1 MNNLTPTESRP
12 APVADLTPYQKTI
25 ARARALHEEC
35 CSHATKAVKAA
46 IQCGALLREARK
58 TFGHSDRMSE
68 QEAVY
73 GQWGPFLEAAGISV
87 TTARRYMA
95 VAASFDA
102 QSQHLLEGK
111 SLSDLYR
118 ELGLIKA
125 AAGGGNRLGGEELA
139 RRRAEDQMTFHF
151 TILEDAFKEV
161 TRYAEKTGHANPFES
176 LDSETLGQTREQLTN
191 ALALV
196 DAALAAN

>member
-1 MNNLTPTESRP
+1 MNNLTPTETRP
-12 APVADLTPYQKTI
+12 APVADLTPYQMTI

-46 IQCGALLREARK
+46 IQCGALLREARR
-58 TFGHSDRMSE
+58 TCPHSGDMSE
-68 QEAVY
+68 REALY
-73 GQWGPFLEAAGISV
+73 GRWSDFLEAAGIPD

-95 VAASFDA
+95 VAASFNS

-125 AAGGGNRLGGEELA
+125 AAGGGNRRG
-139 RRRAEDQMTFHF
+139 RH
-151 TILEDAFKEV
+151 V
-161 TRYAEKTGHANPFES
+161 TTGHE
-176 LDSETLGQTREQLTN
+176 
-191 ALALV
+191 
-196 DAALAAN
+196 

>member
-1 MNNLTPTESRP
+1 MPTPTPAESNRSI
-12 APVADLTPYQKTI
+12 VSDLARFDKAL
-25 ARARALHEEC
+25 ARARELHEEC
-35 CSHATKAVKAA
+35 CTYATKAVRAA
-46 IQCGALLREARK
+46 IQCGVVLRDLEPQVPHGSWYPLLAEIGLK
-58 TFGHSDRMSE
+58 PE
-68 QEAVY
+68 
-73 GQWGPFLEAAGISV
+73 
-87 TTARRYMA
+87 TARRYKA

-111 SLSDLYR
+111 SLCDLYR
-118 ELGLIKA
+118 ELGLVKP

-161 TRYAEKTGHANPFES
+161 ARYAEKTGHANPFES
-176 LDSETLGQTREQLTN
+176 LDSATLGQTREQLTK

-196 DAALAAN
+196 DEAIAAN